1 MNNND
6 TIKKTLIVAVS
17 LCLVCSALIS
27 FSAVELRDL
36 QEANKTLDK
45 QNKILSAAGLLKE
58 GSDVSELFKSI
69 DSKIVNLETGKF
81 DFDINVLDYD
91 EGSFSRNPETSI
103 ELSSD
108 KDIALLKRRENFQTV
123 YLHYE
128 NENLNAIILPV
139 RGYGL
144 WGTMKGYLA
153 LRPDF
158 KTIIGLEFFDH
169 KETPGLGGEI
179 DNPKWK
185 AIWKGK
191 EVFSNSGDVVIS
203 VIKGSVDK
211 SSNQSKYQVDGLS
224 GATITSNGVTNLL
237 SFWLGDMGYGP
248 LIENIKSSETKD
260 V

>member
-6 TIKKTLIVAVS
+6 TIRKTLIVAVS

-45 QNKILSAAGLLKE
+45 QSKILSAAGLLEEDK
-58 GSDVSELFKSI
+58 DVSVIFNSI
-69 DSKIVNLETGKF
+69 QPRVVNLKTGLF
-81 DFDINVLDYD
+81 DPSINLEDYD
-91 EGSFSRNPETSI
+91 ESSFARNPETSI
-103 ELSSD
+103 ELNSEND
-108 KDIALLKRRENFQTV
+108 LALLKRRENFQTI
-123 YLHYE
+123 YLHYDE
-128 NENLNAIILPV
+128 DKLNAIILPV

-153 LRPDF
+153 IESDL
-158 KTIIGLEFFDH
+158 KTIIGLEFFDD

-179 DNPKWK
+179 NNPRWK

-191 EVFSNSGDVVIS
+191 EIYSDSGEVVIS

-211 SSNQSKYQVDGLS
+211 TNDESIYQVDGLS

-248 LIENIKSSETKD
+248 LIQNLKLKESID